1 MSDNVKNIVTTLLF
15 VLIIV
20 LIFIINLVKEDDL
33 ISISERRKL
42 QQFPEFSFASLTNGT
57 FFEKFD
63 KYTTDQFWKR
73 EDFRSAK
80 TFVELDILKKQ
91 DYNNI
96 YEKDGFLVEQIY
108 PLNEKSVEGIVKKMT
123 DIKDKYLTNENKTY
137 FAIVP
142 DKNYF
147 IDDGNLKID
156 YDILESMMI
165 DGIDWAQYI
174 DIFDLLELEDYYFT
188 DSHWKQE
195 NIKKVANKIAEKMN
209 VELNLEYEEKSILD
223 FKGVYVGRL
232 PIETKSDEIKILTN
246 EVLENC
252 KVYNYETNETTLI
265 YDMKKTTA
273 YDKYDVYLSGATA
286 LLTIENHSN
295 TSGKEL
301 IIFRDSYGSSLTP
314 LLVEAYSKVTVIDTR
329 YISPKILGNYV
340 QFANQD
346 VLFLYSTML
355 INESTSLKSM

>member
-1 MSDNVKNIVTTLLF
+1 MSDNVKNIVTTFLF
-15 VLIIV
+15 IFTIV

-42 QQFPEFSFASLTNGT
+42 QQFPEFSFTSLTNGT

-63 KYTTDQFWKR
+63 KYTADQFWKR

-80 TFVELDILKKQ
+80 IFVELDVLKKQ
-91 DYNNI
+91 DYDNI
-96 YEKDGFLVEQIY
+96 YEKNGFLVEQIY
-108 PLNEKSVEGIVKKMT
+108 PLNEKSIEGIVKKLT

-147 IDDGNLKID
+147 IDDDNLRID
-156 YDILESMMI
+156 YDKLESMMSE
-165 DGIDWAQYI
+165 GLDWAQYI

-195 NIKKVANKIAEKMN
+195 NIKKIANKIAEKMN
-209 VELNLEYEEKSILD
+209 VELNSEYEEKSIVD
-223 FKGVYVGRL
+223 FKGVYAGRL
-232 PIETKSDEIKILTN
+232 HIETKSDEIKILTN
-246 EVLENC
+246 EILENC
-252 KVYNYETNETTLI
+252 KVYNYGTNEITSI
-265 YDMKKTTA
+265 YDMKKTSSD
-273 YDKYDVYLSGATA
+273 DKYDLYLSGATG
-286 LLTIENHSN
+286 LLTIENLLN

-301 IIFRDSYGSSLTP
+301 IVFRDSYGSSLTP
-314 LLVEAYSKVTVIDTR
+314 LLVEAYSKVTVVDTR
-329 YISPKILGNYV
+329 YISPKILGNYI
-340 QFANQD
+340 QFTNQD

-355 INESTSLKSM
+355 INESASLKQM